1 MFWTFHGEL
10 AMGICLS
17 LVSASVFSFPPGK
30 PLVTD
35 CVRLSEELLYAV
47 RTGDSTQAVTDSLAQ
62 ADEQILVHELR
73 DDSAKK
79 AFWLNLYN
87 AFVQILL
94 QDDTTAYRHR
104 SAFFSRKSI
113 TVAGHLLSLD
123 DIEHGMLRH
132 SKIKWSLGYLNKP
145 FPSAFEK
152 ALRVNKVDYRIH
164 FALNCGARSC
174 PPIAFYDP
182 VHIDQQLDL
191 ATQNY
196 LYNEV
201 KYDSV
206 RNILYLPAIMGWFRH
221 DFGGKQHMIAL
232 VSQLGF
238 LPRNADPKI
247 RFKKYDWTLFLHHFQ
262 NNSSL

>member
-1 MFWTFHGEL
+1 MHRKVFYILCFALIGQQVSGCESTGPVAHPL
-10 AMGICLS
+10 ITHYILLS
-17 LVSASVFSFPPGK
+17 QN
-30 PLVTD
+30 
-35 CVRLSEELLYAV
+35 LLYAV
-47 RTGDSTQAVTDSLAQ
+47 RTGDSTRADIDTLARASTQ
-62 ADEQILVHELR
+62 ELARQLAD
-73 DDSAKK
+73 DAAKK
-79 AFWLNLYN
+79 AFWLNVYN
-87 AFVQILL
+87 AFVQIFL
-94 QDDTTAYRHR
+94 QHDTTLYQHR
-104 SAFFSRKSI
+104 PAFFSRKSI
-113 TVAGHLLSLD
+113 IIAGHHLSLD

-191 ATQNY
+191 ATRNY